1 MSTPEPAPSIEA
13 EEGAVT
19 LVRPRLR
26 PPPPPPPRIFDRDET
41 RFADAAMLEELT
53 SLRGQYGHLRDEAL
67 IEAMSHHAFAGRVA
81 AVSSFGAESVVLLH
95 MMAKVDPTIPVIFL
109 NTGKL
114 FGETLRYRDRLQ
126 DQLGL
131 TDIRSLR
138 PHPFD
143 ERRDDPDGD
152 LWSRDPDKCCNFRKV
167 LPLNAAMAP
176 FRAELTGRKRFQTAT
191 RQKMQ
196 VIEIAAGRF
205 KINPL
210 TDWDM
215 DALDAYMERHRLP
228 RHPLVADGFLSIG
241 CMPCTQRVKPG
252 EGYRSGRWAG
262 LDKDECGIHDN
273 VAGDGI

>member
-1 MSTPEPAPSIEA
+1 MNLPEPASVA
-13 EEGAVT
+13 LEEGAVT
-19 LVRPRLR
+19 TLRPRLR
-26 PPPPPPPRIFDRDET
+26 PPPPPPPRIFDRDEQ
-41 RFADAAMLEELT
+41 RFVDPARQAELDD
-53 SLRGQYGHLRDEAL
+53 LRARFGHLRDEAL
-67 IEAMSHHAFAGRVA
+67 IAAMARDAFAGKVA
-81 AVSSFGAESVVLLH
+81 VVSSFGSESVVLLH
-95 MMAKVDPTIPVIFL
+95 LMAKVDPAIPVIFL

-138 PHPFD
+138 PHPVD

-167 LPLNAAMAP
+167 IPLQKAMEP

-196 VIEIAAGRF
+196 VIEIAGGRF

-210 TDWDM
+210 ADWSVE
-215 DALDAYMERHRLP
+215 ALDAYIETHRLP
-228 RHPLVADGFLSIG
+228 RHTLVADGFLSIG
-241 CMPCTQRVKPG
+241 CMPCTQRVQPG
-252 EGYRSGRWAG
+252 EDYRSGRWAG
-262 LDKDECGIHDN
+262 LAKDECGIHDN

>member
-1 MSTPEPAPSIEA
+1 MSAAESAVPIIA
-13 EEGAVT
+13 EEGAVS

-26 PPPPPPPRIFDRDET
+26 PPPPPPPRVFDRDET
-41 RFADAAMLEELT
+41 RFADAAMLEELAR
-53 SLRGQYGHLRDEAL
+53 LRAAFGHLRDEAM
-67 IEAMSHHAFAGRVA
+67 IAAMARDAFVGKVA

-95 MMAKVDPTIPVIFL
+95 MMATVDPTIPVIFL

-143 ERRDDPDGD
+143 EKRDDPEGD
-152 LWSRDPDKCCNFRKV
+152 LWSRDPDECCNFRKV
-167 LPLNAAMAP
+167 VPLNAAMAP

-210 TDWDM
+210 ADWDM
-215 DALDAYMERHRLP
+215 DALEAYVERHRLP